1 MMKKVLAWLLVLALT
16 AAISIGATLA
26 YLTDTDEDVNVMTL
40 GKVKIDQLEYERV
53 NDETADEKAEVQ
65 EFHDNKPLYPAVTEN
80 GFDYTKPGATYV
92 DWAQI
97 GKDGY
102 TSKIWDPAK
111 INNEVDKM
119 VFIKNKGDYDA
130 YVRSVFAFEAGNYET
145 LDEFRAKVH
154 LNLNTTDY
162 TWEWVETPVAIPNAD
177 GTATTNYFITTAT
190 YNKVLAPGALTEISL
205 SQIALDSSATNE
217 DVKAF
222 GDTYQVLVKS
232 QGIQADGFTDAKTAL
247 NEGFGVIDAKNIP
260 WPNDSATM
268 GIDLRTALRNY
279 EGNTTNSIANKVTNV
294 VFGLNET
301 YASIADSYTGTL
313 VDIEQDVPVYAYY
326 VPNDS
331 YYDVYFLANDKIF
344 LPNYSRDLFRD
355 MSALKTVSCAN
366 LDTSRAT
373 NMYGMFCNC
382 TKLTTVDT
390 ADWDVS
396 SVTDMKNMFFSCGA
410 LTGLDVA
417 KWDTSNV
424 KSMAQM
430 FLYCGSLTEMDMS
443 NWNVSNVT
451 SFHGMF
457 VNAKKLETV
466 KVDNWNPVSV
476 TSFCSMFHDC
486 VKLQSFDASGW
497 KMPNLLT
504 ASHMF
509 RGCNSATSIDV
520 SGWYTPSL
528 TSMDAMFHTCKS
540 LTEVDLSS
548 FDTSNCTELSQ
559 IFDYATG
566 IKRVK
571 GLEKWDTSSCKTFEQ
586 TFAGCYALEELNL
599 SSFNTRNVV
608 NDFYPMQNGST
619 GWGYKE
625 MFDDMS
631 NRSLKKL
638 ILGENFSFDGDGK
651 VTTDYY
657 KVILPSPAAKEG
669 YIGKWQNVETGVVYD
684 ASEIPEETAATY
696 VAYYEYASKGAKMKD
711 ALHYLNANP
720 SGTKITANVTNVI
733 FGRNDDYADIV
744 NNYTGV
750 LADQEQDVPVYA
762 YYVDNGT
769 GYDIYVLAN
778 DTIYAPK
785 DSSSLF
791 EDMSEIVTM
800 NVENLDVSRV
810 ENATRM
816 FRNCKKLQKLD
827 TSNWDVSN
835 MKTMERLF
843 VNCYALENVDVSK
856 WDTSNNTNFCMV
868 FYGCTAMDKVDV
880 SQWDTSKGTLF
891 NSMFAYSPKFNLDR
905 EALKNWDMSSAVRI
919 NHMFYGCSAQE
930 ELDLSGWDMPNM
942 ITTTHMFADCNS
954 LRSVDFTGW
963 NTPSL
968 VSMDAMFNDCHSL
981 TYLDVSSFDTANCN
995 EFTQVF
1001 ESCKNLKTI
1010 VGLDKWDTGNA
1021 RTYEELFSGC
1031 AVLKEV
1037 DLSTFKSR
1045 DVVNDFTMEWKGTGW
1060 GFLRMFSGMN
1070 SLEKMTLSA
1079 DFSFDGDGKVTTESY
1094 KVSLPFPAAKEGFIA
1109 KWRNVETGVL
1119 YDADTIPEETAAT
1132 YVAHY
1137 EPIATN
1143 P

>member
-1 MMKKVLAWLLVLALT
+1 MKKVIAWLLVLALT
-16 AAISIGATLA
+16 AAVSIGATLA

-53 NDETADEKAEVQ
+53 DDEKTDKDATVQ

-102 TSKIWDPAK
+102 TSDIWDPAK
-111 INNEVDKM
+111 INNELDKM
-119 VFIKNKGDYDA
+119 VFVKNKGDYDA
-130 YVRSVFAFEAGNYET
+130 YVRSVFAFEAGNYAT
-145 LDEFRAKVH
+145 VAEFEKMVH
-154 LNLNTTDY
+154 LNRNTTDW
-162 TWEWVETPVAIPNAD
+162 TWEWMQDTPVTI
-177 GTATTNYFITTAT
+177 GGSTYFVATAT

-205 SQIALDSSATNE
+205 SQIALDKTATNE
-217 DVKAF
+217 DVEAF
-222 GDTYQVLVKS
+222 GETYQVLVKS
-232 QGIQADGFTDAKTAL
+232 QGIQADGFDNAADAL
-247 NEGFGVIDAKNIP
+247 EEGFGKIATDNLPWENDAATKGANLKTAVRYLNADGATNI
-260 WPNDSATM
+260 ST
-268 GIDLRTALRNY
+268 
-279 EGNTTNSIANKVTNV
+279 KVNNV
-294 VFGLNET
+294 VFGLNE
-301 YASIADSYTGTL
+301 DYT
-313 VDIEQDVPVYAYY
+313 DIINSNRGVLIDVEQDVPVYAYY
-326 VPNDS
+326 
-331 YYDVYFLANDKIF
+331 
-344 LPNYSRDLFRD
+344 
-355 MSALKTVSCAN
+355 
-366 LDTSRAT
+366 
-373 NMYGMFCNC
+373 
-382 TKLTTVDT
+382 
-390 ADWDVS
+390 
-396 SVTDMKNMFFSCGA
+396 
-410 LTGLDVA
+410 
-417 KWDTSNV
+417 
-424 KSMAQM
+424 
-430 FLYCGSLTEMDMS
+430 
-443 NWNVSNVT
+443 
-451 SFHGMF
+451 
-457 VNAKKLETV
+457 LE
-466 KVDNWNPVSV
+466 
-476 TSFCSMFHDC
+476 
-486 VKLQSFDASGW
+486 
-497 KMPNLLT
+497 
-504 ASHMF
+504 
-509 RGCNSATSIDV
+509 
-520 SGWYTPSL
+520 
-528 TSMDAMFHTCKS
+528 
-540 LTEVDLSS
+540 
-548 FDTSNCTELSQ
+548 
-559 IFDYATG
+559 
-566 IKRVK
+566 
-571 GLEKWDTSSCKTFEQ
+571 
-586 TFAGCYALEELNL
+586 
-599 SSFNTRNVV
+599 
-608 NDFYPMQNGST
+608 
-619 GWGYKE
+619 
-625 MFDDMS
+625 
-631 NRSLKKL
+631 
-638 ILGENFSFDGDGK
+638 
-651 VTTDYY
+651 
-657 KVILPSPAAKEG
+657 
-669 YIGKWQNVETGVVYD
+669 
-684 ASEIPEETAATY
+684 
-696 VAYYEYASKGAKMKD
+696 
-711 ALHYLNANP
+711 
-720 SGTKITANVTNVI
+720 
-733 FGRNDDYADIV
+733 
-744 NNYTGV
+744 
-750 LADQEQDVPVYA
+750 
-762 YYVDNGT
+762 NGT

-800 NVENLDVSRV
+800 DVENLDVSRV

-1045 DVVNDFTMEWKGTGW
+1045 DVVNDFIMEWKGTGW

-1079 DFSFDGDGKVTTESY
+1079 DFSFDGDGKVTTPSY
-1094 KVSLPFPAAKEGFIA
+1094 KVSLPSPAAKEGFIA
-1109 KWRNVETGVL
+1109 KWQNVDTGVL
-1119 YDADTIPEETAAT
+1119 YDASEIPEETAAT
-1132 YVAHY
+1132 YVAYY